1 MSDEIMNPLTLMPTA
16 HPCHVVAASS
26 RTSYRAESRGRAFAR
41 VRLTSSPR
49 SFRHGETRY
58 AAVDFADATRRE
70 QDDNYNRVSA
80 ERVMTSFLFDF

>member
-16 HPCHVVAASS
+16 HPCVVVAASS

-58 AAVDFADATRRE
+58 AAVDISQTPH
-70 QDDNYNRVSA
+70 A
-80 ERVMTSFLFDF
+80 ESKMTTTTVFQLNA